1 MTRDDAMRALAQV
14 VTRSTIPIP
23 AVIRMATWRYRAE
36 LAKPAEDA
44 KNAEKIARA
53 R

>member
-1 MTRDDAMRALAQV
+1 MTKDDAMRALAQA

-44 KNAEKIARA
+44 KNAQEVR
-53 R
+53 RVR